1 MATSCKFH
9 YRKQVFARR
18 RNIARVV
25 SKGFNIKKNGEL
37 REFWSCTFQITNNTG
52 ADQTVWMRRLVCPF
66 LAIRQQSQGFL
77 RRCPYDVEAQASWP
91 PPGYALIVKYF
102 PCMFLYNVSTDL
114 KKKKWAILHI
124 VDLYLFI
131 KVGTRFSYCAPVFGQ
146 FRGILD
152 TFLNTELIFL
162 RIPREL
168 VIIYLC
174 KRTPYGITA
183 LVFISICSSR
193 PFPFTA
199 RRCFQKARLDPE
211 GVLF

>member
-1 MATSCKFH
+1 M
-9 YRKQVFARR
+9 
-18 RNIARVV
+18 
-25 SKGFNIKKNGEL
+25 
-37 REFWSCTFQITNNTG
+37 
-52 ADQTVWMRRLVCPF
+52 
-66 LAIRQQSQGFL
+66 
-77 RRCPYDVEAQASWP
+77 
-91 PPGYALIVKYF
+91 
-102 PCMFLYNVSTDL
+102 
-114 KKKKWAILHI
+114 
-124 VDLYLFI
+124 
-131 KVGTRFSYCAPVFGQ
+131 GTRFSYCAPVFGQ

-199 RRCFQKARLDPE
+199 RKCFQKARFDPE
-211 GVLF
+211 GVLFLGVGGTESRMLEPSVGSREQGGGGGGEREYERGSNPRIF

>member
-1 MATSCKFH
+1 MFHKKFQENLPPLFFCLS
-9 YRKQVFARR
+9 YKRKNVRKR
-18 RNIARVV
+18 LNI
-25 SKGFNIKKNGEL
+25 
-37 REFWSCTFQITNNTG
+37 
-52 ADQTVWMRRLVCPF
+52 F
-66 LAIRQQSQGFL
+66 LASIF
-77 RRCPYDVEAQASWP
+77 
-91 PPGYALIVKYF
+91 VK
-102 PCMFLYNVSTDL
+102 NL
-114 KKKKWAILHI
+114 K
-124 VDLYLFI
+124 YLFLFTQFDNFYLMVLKVPF

-146 FRGILD
+146 FLGILD

-199 RRCFQKARLDPE
+199 RKCFQKARLDPE

>member
-1 MATSCKFH
+1 MMLKPRLPGLRLATPWLWNIFH
-9 YRKQVFARR
+9 ACSY
-18 RNIARVV
+18 
-25 SKGFNIKKNGEL
+25 
-37 REFWSCTFQITNNTG
+37 IT
-52 ADQTVWMRRLVCPF
+52 
-66 LAIRQQSQGFL
+66 
-77 RRCPYDVEAQASWP
+77 
-91 PPGYALIVKYF
+91 
-102 PCMFLYNVSTDL
+102 YN
-114 KKKKWAILHI
+114 
-124 VDLYLFI
+124 FI

-152 TFLNTELIFL
+152 TFINTELIFL

-199 RRCFQKARLDPE
+199 RKCFQKARLDPE
-211 GVLF
+211 GVLFLGVGGHWKPNAWTERWKPRAGEGRVWEGIEPPDFSKINLCLWECISSPFFPYSITSTLSKVRHPSY

>member
-1 MATSCKFH
+1 
-9 YRKQVFARR
+9 
-18 RNIARVV
+18 
-25 SKGFNIKKNGEL
+25 
-37 REFWSCTFQITNNTG
+37 
-52 ADQTVWMRRLVCPF
+52 MRRLVCPF

-102 PCMFLYNVSTDL
+102 PCMLLYNVSTDFFL
-114 KKKKWAILHI
+114 KKKWAILHI

-152 TFLNTELIFL
+152 TFLS
-162 RIPREL
+162 EL
-168 VIIYLC
+168 VIIFLC
-174 KRTPYGITA
+174 KRAPYGITA